1 MLGPWRVYDRLAW
14 RAKAGVAGLCVL
26 LLAAVGFGAYQAY
39 ESLFPGTCASGG
51 STYLVPSGP
60 TEDCVG
66 YTDGGYVFDKSLKS
80 VEQDIQQENQQVTT
94 QHPSNYVSVVLL
106 LPISSKIGSIMSMPD
121 VLDHL
126 RGAYTAQYYANRH
139 DVDGS
144 QPYIQLLIGNAGY
157 QANEWS
163 KAADVIKDA
172 VSSQHIA
179 AVTGLGV
186 SLATTRDAALA
197 LTRAGIPVI
206 GSTMSS
212 DAFDNIRNLIR
223 VTPSNKNEISVADTY
238 AKARFKRAILIED
251 ENEKDIYDSTLVQ
264 GFRAFQD
271 AHHTIIGREPYDT
284 TYRDEP
290 GSAATE
296 QQGDAVVRNEISQ
309 MTTNICTA
317 QTSQPGQPAVVL
329 FAGRGRDLA
338 ELVTD
343 LANRT
348 PCQDMPITIVTGDDV
363 VNMPNTPKMRQGLAS
378 GVTVDYSGDADQ
390 DEWSAG
396 TGPKMA
402 VAAGK
407 QGFTTFKTAFQERFP
422 GVPLTHENLM
432 MSYDATLT
440 AISAI
445 RLTHLPQP
453 GPDAVAADLSAL
465 HGTHTVY
472 GASGPLAFNT
482 DWQDNPFASNPVGK
496 PVPMLV
502 LKADSGDRQFLTLNW
517 PDGQPPSY

>member
-1 MLGPWRVYDRLAW
+1 MSGLWRVYNRLAR
-14 RAKAGVAGLCVL
+14 RAKAGVAGLCVV
-26 LLAAVGFGAYQAY
+26 LLAAVGFGAYEAY
-39 ESLFPGTCASGG
+39 GALFPGTCASGG

-60 TEDCVG
+60 TGDCVG
-66 YTDGGYVFDKSLKS
+66 YTDGGYVFDKSLES
-80 VEQDIQQENQQVTT
+80 VEQDIRRENQQVTA
-94 QHPSNYVSVVLL
+94 QHPSDYVSVVML
-106 LPISSKIGSIMSMPD
+106 LPISAKVGSIMSMPD

-126 RGAYTAQYYANRH
+126 HGAYTAQHYANRN
-139 DVDGS
+139 DVKGNR
-144 QPYIQLLIGNAGY
+144 PYIRLLIGNAGY
-157 QANEWS
+157 QANQWS
-163 KAADVIKDA
+163 KATSVIKGA
-172 VSSQHIA
+172 VTSQHIA

-186 SLATTRDAALA
+186 SLATTKAAAEA
-197 LTRAGIPVI
+197 LTSAGIPVI

-212 DAFDNIRNLIR
+212 DDFDDIRNLIR
-223 VTPSNKNEISVADTY
+223 VTPSNKEEISVADAY
-238 AKARFKRAILIED
+238 AKASFKRAILVQD
-251 ENEKDIYDSTLVQ
+251 ENEEDIYDSTLVQ
-264 GFRAFQD
+264 GFKDFQD
-271 AHHTIIGREPYDT
+271 AHHTIIGTEPYDT

-309 MTTNICTA
+309 MTSNICIA

-338 ELVTD
+338 ELISD

-363 VNMPNTPKMRQGLAS
+363 VNMPYSSKVRQGLAS
-378 GVTVDYSGDADQ
+378 KVNVDYSGDADQ
-390 DEWSAG
+390 DEWTTG
-396 TGPKMA
+396 TGPA
-402 VAAGK
+402 VTEGR
-407 QGFTTFKTAFQERFP
+407 QGFTTFKTTFQELFP
-422 GVPLTHENLM
+422 GISLADENLM

-453 GPDAVAADLSAL
+453 GPNAVAADLSAL

-496 PVPMLV
+496 PVPMLA
-502 LKADSGDRQFLTLNW
+502 LKQDGARQFLTLNW